1 MMGATTVGDR
11 VEVQQRSVQAQARFG
26 TIEAVLSESPPRYQ
40 VRWDNGR
47 WSIISATDGSLRV
60 LPGSKRTPRRRR
72 TTTPPKKY

>member
-1 MMGATTVGDR
+1 MGATVGDR
-11 VEVQQRSVQAQARFG
+11 VEVQPRSVQAQARLG

-60 LPGSKRTPRRRR
+60 LPGSKRPPRRRR